1 MKTFT
6 FIKDDFNSIFLNNS
20 LISHVKS
27 GNHYLGSVSN
37 SRFTLK
43 LTSMTSTL
51 VRNNMELA
59 VLINFLR
66 CGLLKQ

>member
-1 MKTFT
+1 METFT

-37 SRFTLK
+37 FAFHFK
-43 LTSMTSTL
+43 IDKYD
-51 VRNNMELA
+51 
-59 VLINFLR
+59 INTGKKR
-66 CGLLKQ
+66 YGAGSPH